1 MRDRW
6 FRRQSNISQMSK
18 TEIKL
23 GLLSIKQF
31 PHYTVGPLFRL
42 NYWFPHVRIFIF
54 WMDCL
59 VSFFNFISF
68 EIIQTRYY
76 NSKTWLNFF
85 LEMYVA
91 CKMNQ
96 KRTRKGQAVIPG
108 QFLSSEK
115 SPQSLA
121 PSHCHEGAKQ
131 RVVNSHFWNVTPFT
145 PRRK

>member
-1 MRDRW
+1 
-6 FRRQSNISQMSK
+6 MSK

-23 GLLSIKQF
+23 GLLSIKHF
-31 PHYTVGPLFRL
+31 PHYTGAPLFRL
-42 NYWFPHVRIFIF
+42 NYGFPHVRIFI
-54 WMDCL
+54 L
-59 VSFFNFISF
+59 VSFFNFISL
-68 EIIQTRYY
+68 EISQTRYY

-91 CKMNQ
+91 CRINQ
-96 KRTRKGQAVIPG
+96 KRTREGQVVIPG

-131 RVVNSHFWNVTPFT
+131 RVVNSHF
-145 PRRK
+145 